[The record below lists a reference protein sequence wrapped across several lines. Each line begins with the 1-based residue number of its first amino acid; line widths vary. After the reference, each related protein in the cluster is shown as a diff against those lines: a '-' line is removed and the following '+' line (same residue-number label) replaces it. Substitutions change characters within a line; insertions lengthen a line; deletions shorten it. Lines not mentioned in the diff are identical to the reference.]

1 MKKISMVL
9 SFAIIMKLLLPLS
22 SVSAATW
29 VYDARNYAV
38 NTQTSLKQIES
49 VVNQLK
55 MLENEAKNLAKLG
68 QVPELGQF
76 KSTLSQLMRLKS
88 QITGLMGSYENH
100 QSEWDSV
107 FKDFATVNGMSGA
120 QYAAHAKSQ
129 MEALNRAA
137 HNATEIQLQIKGTVD
152 SDAAA
157 LDALLAASS
166 TTTGALQAAQAGNQ
180 IAGVMVQQLLKLQT
194 AMAASNAAQLTYTNY
209 LMDRDKQAAARAQ
222 KFFETT
228 N

>member
-1 MKKISMVL
+1 MKKMSMVIL
-9 SFAIIMKLLLPLS
+9 LAIMMNLLLPLS
-22 SVSAATW
+22 TVSAATW
-29 VYDARNYAV
+29 VYDARNYAA
-38 NTQTSLKQIES
+38 NMQTSLKQVES

-55 MLENEAKNLAKLG
+55 MLENEAKNLARLG
-68 QVPELGQF
+68 QVPELSQF

-88 QITGLMGSYENH
+88 QVNGLMGSYENY

-107 FKDFATVNGMSGA
+107 FKDFGTVNGMSGS

-129 MEALNRAA
+129 MDALSKAA
-137 HNATEIQLQIKGTVD
+137 HDATAIQLQLKGTVD
-152 SDAAA
+152 TDAAA
-157 LDALLAASS
+157 LDALLSASS
-166 TTTGALQAAQAGNQ
+166 STTGALQAAQAGNQ
-180 IAGVMVQQLLKLQT
+180 IAGVMAQQLLKLQT
-194 AMAASNAAQLTYTNY
+194 IMAASNAAQLSYTNY